1 MNKDADGQNVALKGR
16 GTVRVVGAVVKG
28 QSLYAGVK
36 GTATSVIENNAL
48 IVGVALES
56 NASSS
61 EKLVE
66 CILKV

>member
-1 MNKDADGQNVALKGR
+1 MNI
-16 GTVRVVGAVVKG
+16 
-28 QSLYAGVK
+28 YAGPS
-36 GTATSVIENNAL
+36 GTATTIIENSAM

-56 NASSS
+56 NTSTS

>member
-1 MNKDADGQNVALKGR
+1 MNSDAAGQNIALKGR
-16 GTVRVVGAVVKG
+16 VPVRVIGAVVKG
-28 QSLYAGVK
+28 QSLFAGPS
-36 GTATSVIENNAL
+36 GTATTIIENGAM

-56 NASSS
+56 NTSTS